1 MNDRLKALVA
11 WLVGCAV
18 VLAFIALMV
27 AIVVYMGRV
36 HGY

>member
-18 VLAFIALMV
+18 VISFMALVV
-27 AIVVYMGRV
+27 AILIYMG
-36 HGY
+36 GQ